1 MRVRKI
7 GVILAVLLVG
17 SLEAIEIKSIEEAV
31 NIAGKQ
37 RMFTQKM
44 LKDYGMIGI
53 GVSFGNAKD
62 DLKETI
68 EEFSSHLKLLENFI
82 KGTKI
87 EKSLKKEEN
96 NWENVKRMLLSKPS
110 KENAMKLKESLDKLL
125 KMSNDITEMF
135 SEKTGDQK
143 GTIINIAGRQRMLS
157 QKMASLYMF
166 KVWGIENE
174 GINQELQDSMKLF
187 EDSLKKLKSSKLNN
201 NEINILL
208 KKVEEDFSFFKIM
221 NRTTNKFIPSLIYKK
236 SNEILKNMDK
246 ITKLYTMQEVK

>member
-7 GVILAVLLVG
+7 GVILAVLLVS
-17 SLEAIEIKSIEEAV
+17 SLEAMEIKSIEEAV

-53 GVSFGNAKD
+53 GVSFGNPQD
-62 DLKETI
+62 DLKETMK
-68 EEFSSHLKLLENFI
+68 EFSLHLKLLENFI

-87 EKSLKKEEN
+87 EKVLKKEED
-96 NWENVKRMLLSKPS
+96 NWKNVKRMLLSKPS
-110 KENAMKLKESLDKLL
+110 KENAIKLKERLDQLL

-135 SEKTGDQK
+135 TEKTGEQK

-157 QKMASLYMF
+157 QKMASLYML

-187 EDSLKKLKSSKLNN
+187 ED
-201 NEINILL
+201 
-208 KKVEEDFSFFKIM
+208 
-221 NRTTNKFIPSLIYKK
+221 
-236 SNEILKNMDK
+236 
-246 ITKLYTMQEVK
+246 